1 MSELELRT
9 GPQKQIAQIAQIALL
24 EAEIAAR
31 RERVA
36 ASLGNLQRRTNDLLS
51 WRHWV
56 RAHPIAWICAG
67 VCLGFVAGGG
77 GRRPPAAE

>member
-1 MSELELRT
+1 MSELALRA
-9 GPQKQIAQIAQIALL
+9 GPEDQIAQL

-31 RERVA
+31 RQRVA
-36 ASLGNLQRRTNDLLS
+36 ASLGTLQRRANDVLS

-56 RAHPIAWICAG
+56 RAHPLAWICAG
-67 VCLGFVAGGG
+67 VCLGFVVGRG